1 MVYFFP
7 QVMSFFL
14 FSSQEIYWS
23 RAGNQTQKTDRSA
36 SICEMSTR
44 RGAKARLF
52 TRALRRG
59 RMSTNGQSAKS
70 ELNKSLQDA
79 TFGQFVQILEYLT

>member
-1 MVYFFP
+1 
-7 QVMSFFL
+7 
-14 FSSQEIYWS
+14 
-23 RAGNQTQKTDRSA
+23 
-36 SICEMSTR
+36 MSTR